1 MIQSISTLK
10 LWLQSTGC
18 ISLLPRTAIE
28 TTKVYY
34 GEEDAMKILLQAM
47 ANVKKEALICSDA
60 SSPAFSMAMEPV
72 KKLYIAFRETGVRI
86 RQIVEITKD
95 NLHYCK
101 EFMDY
106 VELRHMDNVKGSMAV
121 SETEYVATAVL
132 EGSMPVTQTI
142 YSNVKA
148 FLEQQHYFFENLWSK
163 AIPAEQRIK
172 ELEEET
178 PPQRTETVY
187 GQENTIKAI
196 LEFIS
201 KTEHEFCV
209 YAESSC
215 LSVAMSA
222 EPVVQAYSEFK
233 NSRSGKARWVTEVN
247 SSNIKY
253 IVKLMQFAE
262 VRHLDGIRGNAVAVN
277 ENECLTTINLKMG
290 DYSPYAIIN
299 TVKDIVEQQKFTFE
313 TLWAKGVPAEHRIR
327 EIEQDVEPQRIEV
340 IYNAQQALELY
351 QSLIISAEKEIKVVF
366 PTTNALIRQDKA
378 GILFL
383 LQEAAAIK
391 KCQVK
396 ILVPNDELIRN
407 FISNYNNSGISTRF
421 VDQHESG
428 KATILIVDNKVS
440 LMMELKDDSKKTFH
454 EAIGLSTYSNSK
466 AGVLSYV
473 SMFESLWK
481 QTELY
486 EKLKS
491 NEKMQKEFINI
502 AAHELRTPI
511 VPILNL
517 SELLYSNANGQR
529 QQRQVQEEE
538 QKEMLK
544 IILRNANRLH
554 QLTEDILDATRIE
567 SHSLQIRRERFNLND
582 VILNII
588 EDYRKQIANGKNGN
602 VKLMY
607 EPANSSASSN
617 SSSNR
622 NNRNNSSSITLVVEA
637 DRQRLIQV
645 ISNLLDNA
653 IKFTEEG
660 TVTISTRKRKED
672 ADKDGKVKEEEVI
685 IAVKDTGTGI
695 DSELM
700 PRLFTKFAAKSYQ
713 GTGLGLFIS
722 KSIVEAHGGKMWAEN
737 NSSSDDDHDS
747 NLKTKHN
754 GAT

>member
-1 MIQSISTLK
+1 MQ
-10 LWLQSTGC
+10 
-18 ISLLPRTAIE
+18 AI
-28 TTKVYY
+28 
-34 GEEDAMKILLQAM
+34 
-47 ANVKKEALICSDA
+47 ANVKEEAVICSDA
-60 SSPAFSMAMEPV
+60 NSPIFSMSIEAV
-72 KKLYIAFRETGVRI
+72 KKLYVAFRETGVRI
-86 RQIVEITKD
+86 RQIVEITND

-106 VELRHMDNVKGSMAV
+106 VELRHMDNVKGNMAV
-121 SETEYVATAVL
+121 SETEYVATALL
-132 EGSMPVTQTI
+132 EGSMPLTQTI

-351 QSLIISAEKEIKVVF
+351 QWLIMSAEKEIKVVF

-486 EKLKS
+486 EKLKD

-517 SELLYSNANGQR
+517 SELLYSNAKGE
-529 QQRQVQEEE
+529 QRQVQEEQ
-538 QKEMLK
+538 QKEMLE

-554 QLTEDILDATRIE
+554 QLTEDILDVTRIE
-567 SHSLQIRRERFNLND
+567 SHTLKLRKERFNLND
-582 VILNII
+582 VILNVV
-588 EDYRKQIANGKNGN
+588 EDYRKQVANGN
-602 VKLMY
+602 VKVMY
-607 EPANSSASSN
+607 EPGDG
-617 SSSNR
+617 
-622 NNRNNSSSITLVVEA
+622 ITLVEA

-645 ISNLLDNA
+645 ISNLLNNA

-660 TVTISTRKRKED
+660 TVTVTTTTIRRKDMDRDRGEGEG
-672 ADKDGKVKEEEVI
+672 AAEVV

-695 DSELM
+695 DPELM
-700 PRLFTKFAAKSYQ
+700 PRLFTKFATKSYQ
-713 GTGLGLFIS
+713 GTGLGLFIA
-722 KSIVEAHGGKMWAEN
+722 KSIVEAHGGKMWAESN
-737 NSSSDDDHDS
+737 KDSS
-747 NLKTKHN
+747 NRKHK
-754 GAT
+754 GAIFYFTLPVMKEQTSEEEEEEARLANDRR

>member
-1 MIQSISTLK
+1 MPKGKKTHAEKDAIKENPESTKHEKTKVLVGPK
-10 LWLQSTGC
+10 V
-18 ISLLPRTAIE
+18 
-28 TTKVYY
+28 TTKRAW
-34 GEEDAMKILLQAM
+34 EFFST
-47 ANVKKEALICSDA
+47 NSKKFDVCA
-60 SSPAFSMAMEPV
+60 SSATTPIAMT
-72 KKLYIAFRETGVRI
+72 IFRDAYEGMKSRGTKI
-86 RQIVEITKD
+86 RWVTDITKD
-95 NLHYCK
+95 NLTHCK
-101 EFMDY
+101 DLMQYAE
-106 VELRHMDNVKGSMAV
+106 VRHISSLNENFRV
-121 SETEYVATAVL
+121 SETEYITATTTN
-132 EGSMPVTQTI
+132 EGFPI
-142 YSNVKA
+142 PKLNYSNSKQIVG
-148 FLEQQHYFFENLWSK
+148 QQQYIFE
-163 AIPAEQRIK
+163 A
-172 ELEEET
+172 
-178 PPQRTETVY
+178 
-187 GQENTIKAI
+187 
-196 LEFIS
+196 
-201 KTEHEFCV
+201 
-209 YAESSC
+209 
-215 LSVAMSA
+215 
-222 EPVVQAYSEFK
+222 
-233 NSRSGKARWVTEVN
+233 
-247 SSNIKY
+247 
-253 IVKLMQFAE
+253 
-262 VRHLDGIRGNAVAVN
+262 
-277 ENECLTTINLKMG
+277 
-290 DYSPYAIIN
+290 
-299 TVKDIVEQQKFTFE
+299 
-313 TLWAKGVPAEHRIR
+313 LWAKGVPAEHRIR
-327 EIEQDVEPQRIEV
+327 EIEQGAEPQRIEV
-340 IYNAQQALELY
+340 IYNAQQALEQY
-351 QSLIISAEKEIKVVF
+351 QWLIMSAEKEIKVVF

-421 VDQHESG
+421 VDQEESG
-428 KATILIVDNKVS
+428 RATILIVDNNVS
-440 LMMELKDDSKKTFH
+440 LMMELKDDNKKTFH

-491 NEKMQKEFINI
+491 NEKMQKEFINV

-517 SELLYSNANGQR
+517 SELLYSNANGQ
-529 QQRQVQEEE
+529 QQRQIQEEE

-588 EDYRKQIANGKNGN
+588 EDYRKQIANGKNGD
-602 VKLMY
+602 VKFMY
-607 EPANSSASSN
+607 ELANSSASSN
-617 SSSNR
+617 TGANR
-622 NNRNNSSSITLVVEA
+622 NNRNNSNSITLVVEA

-660 TVTISTRKRKED
+660 AVAISTDIRKRKED
-672 ADKDGKVKEEEVI
+672 VDKEGEVKEEVI

-695 DSELM
+695 DPELM

-722 KSIVEAHGGKMWAEN
+722 KSIVEAHGGKMWAQN
-737 NSSSDDDHDS
+737 NTSINDDHDS
-747 NLKTKHN
+747 DSKTKCN
-754 GAT
+754 GATFYFTLPVTNMNLTEGEK